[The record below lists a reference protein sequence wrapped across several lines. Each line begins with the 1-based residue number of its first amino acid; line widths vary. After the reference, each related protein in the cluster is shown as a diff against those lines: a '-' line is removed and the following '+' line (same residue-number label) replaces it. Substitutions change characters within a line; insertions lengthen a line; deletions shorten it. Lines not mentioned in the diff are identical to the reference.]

1 MDTRHQPVF
10 KARKLKI
17 GPITKALLIGLVLWF
32 SIHICVTIIDGMN
45 NTPRNADLGV
55 VLGNKVNEDGIL
67 STRLQKR
74 LERASTLYQNGRV
87 KMLFVSGGHGR
98 EGFNEGDK
106 MRDFLIKKGIPAAA
120 IITDNQGD
128 NTLKT
133 VQNTAKLKSN
143 YHIES
148 IIVISQYYHITRT
161 KMLFRK
167 NGFDKVF
174 GASPKYFEWRDGY
187 SLIREFVAFYTELL
201 PA

>member
-10 KARKLKI
+10 KGRKLKI
-17 GPITKALLIGLVLWF
+17 SPLTKVFIILIVLWF
-32 SIHICVTIIDGMN
+32 GIHISVTIIDGMN
-45 NTPRNADLGV
+45 NTPQNADLGV
-55 VLGNKVNEDGIL
+55 VLGNKVNEDGTL
-67 STRLQKR
+67 SERLQKR
-74 LERASTLYQNGRV
+74 LERALSLYKNGRV

-106 MRDFLIKKGIPAAA
+106 MRDFLIGKGVPAAV

-148 IIVISQYYHITRT
+148 IIVVSQYYHITRT

-174 GASPKYFEWRDGY
+174 GASPEYLEWCDGY
-187 SLIREFVAFYTELL
+187 SLVREFVAFYSALL

>member
-10 KARKLKI
+10 KSPRLKI
-17 GPITKALLIGLVLWF
+17 SPLAKTFLIGLALWF
-32 SIHICVTIIDGMN
+32 SIHICVTIIDGTN

-55 VLGNKVNEDGIL
+55 VLGSKVNEDGTL
-67 STRLQKR
+67 SARLQKR
-74 LERASTLYQNGRV
+74 LERALALYQDGRI

-106 MRDFLIKKGIPAAA
+106 MRDFLIEKGIPATA

-133 VQNTAKLKSN
+133 VQNAAKLKSN

-148 IIVISQYYHITRT
+148 IIVVSQYYHITRT

-174 GASPKYFEWRDGY
+174 GASPNYLEWRDGY
-187 SLIREFVAFYTELL
+187 SLICEFVAFYTELL

>member
-1 MDTRHQPVF
+1 METRHQPVF
-10 KARKLKI
+10 KGRKLKI
-17 GPITKALLIGLVLWF
+17 SPLAKSFIILLILWF
-32 SIHICVTIIDGMN
+32 GIHVCFTIIDGMN

-55 VLGNKVNEDGIL
+55 VLGNKVNEDGTL
-67 STRLQKR
+67 SARLQKR
-74 LERASTLYQNGRV
+74 LERALTLYKNGQV
-87 KMLFVSGGHGR
+87 KMLFVSGGHGL

-106 MRDFLIKKGIPAAA
+106 MRDFLIRKGIPPAA

-148 IIVISQYYHITRT
+148 IIVVSQYYHITRT

-174 GASPKYFEWRDGY
+174 GASPEYLEWRDGY

>member
-10 KARKLKI
+10 KGSKLKVS
-17 GPITKALLIGLVLWF
+17 PLTKAFIILIVLWF
-32 SIHICVTIIDGMN
+32 SIHTSVIIIDGMN
-45 NTPRNADLGV
+45 NTPQNADLGV
-55 VLGNKVNEDGIL
+55 VLGNKVNEDGSL
-67 STRLQKR
+67 SQRLQKR
-74 LERASTLYQNGRV
+74 LERALSLYKNGRV
-87 KMLFVSGGHGR
+87 KMLFVSGGHGH

-106 MRDFLIKKGIPAAA
+106 MRDFLIGKGVPAAL

-133 VQNTAKLKSN
+133 VKNTAKLKSN

-148 IIVISQYYHITRT
+148 IIVVSQYYHITRT

-174 GASPKYFEWRDGY
+174 GASPEYLEWRDGY
-187 SLIREFVAFYTELL
+187 SLIREFVAFYSELL
-201 PA
+201 PT